1 MKKLKQLITPKKR
14 IISQGLYRSLCVV
27 LLFFATIFVSSAQ
40 TLNLKGVVIDSETG
54 ETLPGVN
61 VVDVNSKKTTVTDA
75 KGAYILNGISGSSMI
90 TFSFIG
96 YETQR
101 VSVEGKSLLNVK
113 LNSSEKQLD
122 EVVVVGYGV
131 VKKSDLTS
139 SIAKVSDAD
148 IAKTPVNSLEQALQ
162 GNAAGVLVINTSA
175 EPGGDITMRIRG
187 GSSILAG
194 NSPLIVVDGFPMDG
208 KDLSMINPSDVVS
221 MEVMKDASSTAI
233 YGSRGANGVIM
244 VTTKSGKIGLPR
256 MDFST
261 RITISQPRHFI
272 PMLNGPLYQTY
283 NNIGRQTMGESIV
296 TLQPDTFITRDYQS
310 QLFLPVSYTQ
320 EYNLSING
328 GAKQMNY
335 LISSGYLTQQ
345 GLLRNSNFDRLS
357 LRGKF
362 DIAMSNNLQMQ
373 VNISNTSNNKQS
385 VGGGDSGAT
394 MRTLMLNPSSTPT
407 GTFVDGLYI
416 DEATGEILSA
426 NSEISNSIYTTNI
439 TKNGMTDLNIAL
451 NWTILKGLTM
461 RSTGGYRITEVKG
474 QKYVPRAIYLT
485 QNNIDKNNIA
495 TLSESSA
502 VKWLNENTLTY
513 MFNFNNKH
521 NFTAMAGQTWE
532 RTDGSSFS
540 EAARGFETDAFLW
553 NDMGGAKVF
562 DNMSSSAYE
571 YSLFSFLGRLIYS
584 YDGKYLSTVTWRSDG
599 SSRFGVKSKWGNFP
613 SVSAAWVAS
622 KEDFLK
628 KSNIISNLKFRIS
641 YGLTGND
648 RIGNY
653 QSWSTL
659 SSTKLMVGNTNVIG
673 YTTSSIGD
681 PELKWEQTEQLNG
694 GLDIGLFNNRF
705 NLTVDLYNKFTKD
718 LLYNY
723 RLPATSGYTSVTTN
737 IGNILNQGIEF
748 EFTSKNIVGKF
759 NWISS
764 VNAGFNKGKITDLGG
779 DNNLVAY
786 QMTSTVSSPI
796 TYLVIGEPLGT
807 FKGYQTDGVY
817 KDWKDVYSS
826 ASVWADG
833 TLERRTQ
840 PGYIK
845 YVDQNGDG
853 IIDEQDK
860 VVLGHAQPDWTLG
873 FTNTFSFG
881 GFDLLVFFNGAFG
894 NSIVNVNK
902 AKLQRYRGGSDN
914 QVAYVMDGWRPF
926 DPNTADP
933 GYSGTL
939 PRALYNNDYTT
950 NLTDLF
956 LEDGSYLRLKTISLS
971 YNVPQKL
978 VSKLKMRSCKLQL
991 YGVNLL
997 TWTKY
1002 TGMDPEA
1009 SSSLGDS
1016 NTSLG
1021 IDQSSYPASKSVVF
1035 GLSLGF

>member
-1 MKKLKQLITPKKR
+1 MKKLNLFNFSKKSGN
-14 IISQGLYRSLCVV
+14 SQKIFRL
-27 LLFFATIFVSSAQ
+27 IFVVISIFASIVISTAQ
-40 TLNLKGVVIDSETG
+40 TLNLKGTVIDSQTG

-61 VVDVNSKKTTVTDA
+61 VVDLTTKKTTVTDVN
-75 KGAYILNGISGSSMI
+75 GIYSLSGISGTSQLKF
-90 TFSFIG
+90 TFIG
-96 YETQR
+96 YDANI
-101 VSVEGKSLLNVK
+101 VNVDGKSLLNVRLTASNK
-113 LNSSEKQLD
+113 ELD

-148 IAKTPVNSLEQALQ
+148 IVKTPVNSLEQALQ
-162 GNAAGVLVINTSA
+162 GNAAGVMVINTSA

-194 NSPLIVVDGFPMDG
+194 NSPLLVVDGFPMDG

-244 VTTKSGKIGLPR
+244 VTTKSGNVGVPR
-256 MDFST
+256 VEFNT
-261 RITISQPRHFI
+261 RITISEPRHII
-272 PMLNGPLYQTY
+272 PMLDGPLYQTY
-283 NNIGRQTMGESIV
+283 NNIGRRTMGESIV
-296 TLQPDTFITRDYQS
+296 TLRPDTFNTVDYQGK
-310 QLFLPVSYTQ
+310 LFLPVSYNQ
-320 EYNLSING
+320 EYNLSVSG
-328 GAKQMNY
+328 GGTQAKY

-345 GLLRNSNFDRLS
+345 GLLRNSNFDRFS

-362 DIAMSNNLQMQ
+362 DIQMTNKLQMQ
-373 VNISNTSNNKQS
+373 VNVSNTSTDKQA

-394 MRTLMLNPSSTPT
+394 MRTLMLNPSSTPS

-426 NSEISNSIYTTNI
+426 NSEISNSLYTSNI
-439 TKNGMTDLNIAL
+439 TKNAMTDLNLAM
-451 NWTILKGLTM
+451 NWTILPGMIL
-461 RSTGGYRITEVKG
+461 RSTGGYRITEIKG
-474 QKYVPRAIYLT
+474 EKYVPRSIYLT
-485 QNNIDKNNIA
+485 QNNVDKNNIA

-513 MFNFNNKH
+513 MFNLNNKH
-521 NFTAMAGQTWE
+521 NFTAMVGQTWE

-540 EAARGFETDAFLW
+540 ETARGFETDAFLW
-553 NDMGGAKVF
+553 NDMGGAKVY

-571 YSLFSFLGRLIYS
+571 YSLFSLLGRMIYS

-599 SSRFGVKSKWGNFP
+599 SSRFGPDSKWGNFP
-613 SVSAAWVAS
+613 SISGAWVAS

-628 KSNIISNLKFRIS
+628 NSKAISNLKVRLS

-659 SSTKLMVGNTNVIG
+659 SSTKLLVANTSVIG

-681 PELKWEQTEQLNG
+681 DQLKWEQTEQLNG
-694 GLDIGLFNNRF
+694 GIDLGLFNNRF
-705 NLTVDLYNKFTKD
+705 NFTVDLYNKFTHN

-737 IGNILNQGIEF
+737 IGNILNQGIEL

-759 NWISS
+759 MWSTSING
-764 VNAGFNKGKITDLGG
+764 AFNKGKITDLGG

-786 QMTSTVSSPI
+786 QMTSTVNSPL
-796 TYLVIGEPLGT
+796 TYLVVGQPLGT

-826 ASVWADG
+826 AAVWVDG

-840 PGYIK
+840 PGYVK
-845 YVDQNGDG
+845 YKDQNGDG
-853 IIDEQDK
+853 IIDERDK

-873 FTNTFSFG
+873 FTNTFSYG
-881 GFDLLVFFNGAFG
+881 GFDLLIFFNGAFG

-914 QVAYVMDGWRPF
+914 QVAYVMNGWRPF
-926 DPNTADP
+926 DPNTGDP

-939 PRALYNNDYTT
+939 PRAVYNNDYST

-978 VSKLKMRSCKLQL
+978 VSKFRIRSCKIQV
-991 YGVNLL
+991 YGINLL

-1016 NTSLG
+1016 NISLG

>member
-1 MKKLKQLITPKKR
+1 MKKLKRLDATKKIFFPQR
-14 IISQGLYRSLCVV
+14 KHRPV
-27 LLFFATIFVSSAQ
+27 LLVILFLAAFQLLSAQ
-40 TLNLKGVVIDSETG
+40 TLNVKGTVIDSETG

-61 VVDVNSKKTTVTDA
+61 VLDVTSKKVTVTDA
-75 KGAYILNGISGSSMI
+75 NGVYTLNGVSGSGQLK
-90 TFSFIG
+90 FSFIG
-96 YETQR
+96 YDNLTIN
-101 VSVEGKSLLNVK
+101 VDGKKLLNVK
-113 LNSSEKQLD
+113 LSSSSKQLD

-139 SIAKVSDAD
+139 SISKVSDAD
-148 IAKTPVNSLEQALQ
+148 IAKTPVNTLEQALQ

-175 EPGGDITMRIRG
+175 EPGGDITMRVRG

-208 KDLSMINPSDVVS
+208 KDLGMINPSDVVS

-244 VTTKSGKIGLPR
+244 VTTKSGKSGAPR
-256 MDFST
+256 IDFNT
-261 RITISQPRHFI
+261 KITISQPRHFI
-272 PMLNGPLYQTY
+272 PMLNGPQYQTF
-283 NNIGRQTMGESIV
+283 NNIGRRTMGESV
-296 TLQPDTFITRDYQS
+296 ATMRPDTFGTTDYQS
-310 QLFLPVSYTQ
+310 KLFLPVSYTQ
-320 EYNLSING
+320 EYNLSVNG
-328 GAKQMNY
+328 GSKQMNY

-345 GLLRNSNFDRLS
+345 GLLHNSGYDRFS

-362 DIAMSNNLQMQ
+362 DVEMSNNLQMQ
-373 VNISNTSNNKQS
+373 VNISNTSNTKQT

-394 MRTLMLNPSSTPT
+394 LRTLMFPPYSSQK
-407 GTFVDGLYI
+407 GSFMDGLFI
-416 DEATGEILSA
+416 DEATGEIISA
-426 NSEISNSIYTTNI
+426 NTEIANSIYTTNL
-439 TKNGMTDLNIAL
+439 TKNAMTDLNMAL
-451 NWTILKGLTM
+451 NWTITKGLIM
-461 RSTGGYRITEVKG
+461 RSTGGYRTTEIKG
-474 QKYVPRAIYLT
+474 QKYVPRSIYLT

-495 TLSESSA
+495 TLSESKA

-513 MFNFNNKH
+513 MFTVNDRH
-521 NFTAMAGQTWE
+521 NFTAMIGQTWE

-540 EAARGFETDAFLW
+540 EAARGFETDDFLW
-553 NDMGGAKVF
+553 NDMGGAKVY
-562 DNMSSSAYE
+562 DNMQSSAYE
-571 YSLFSFLGRLIYS
+571 YSLFSLLGRLIYS
-584 YDGKYLSTVTWRSDG
+584 FDGKYLATATMRSDG

-613 SVSAAWVAS
+613 SISGAWVAS

-628 KSNIISNLKFRIS
+628 RSNVISNLKFRLS

-659 SSTKLMVGNTNVIG
+659 TSTKLLVNNSSVIG
-673 YTTSSIGD
+673 YTTNSIGD
-681 PELKWEQTEQLNG
+681 PELKWEQTEQVDG
-694 GLDIGLFNNRF
+694 GLDLGLFNNRF
-705 NLTVDLYNKFTKD
+705 NLGIDVYNKFTKD

-723 RLPATSGYTSVTTN
+723 RLPSTSGYTSVTTN

-748 EFTSKNIVGKF
+748 EFSSKNIVGKF
-759 NWISS
+759 NWTSS
-764 VNAGFNKGKITDLGG
+764 VNAGFNKGKIKDLGG

-826 ASVWADG
+826 AAVWADG

-845 YVDQNGDG
+845 YKDQNGDG
-853 IIDEQDK
+853 IIDERDK

-873 FTNTFSFG
+873 FTNTFSYG
-881 GFDLLVFFNGAFG
+881 GFDLLIFFNGAFG
-894 NSIVNVNK
+894 NSIVNTNK
-902 AKLQRYRGGSDN
+902 AKLQRYRSSSDN
-914 QVAYVMDGWRPF
+914 QVAYVMNSWRPF
-926 DPNTADP
+926 DPNTGDP

-939 PRALYNNDYTT
+939 PRAVYNTDYTA

-956 LEDGSYLRLKTISLS
+956 LEDGSYLRLKTISLG
-971 YNVPQKL
+971 YNLPKRL
-978 VSKLKMRSCKLQL
+978 ISKFKMRNCKLSV

-1021 IDQSSYPASKSVVF
+1021 IDQSSYPASKSVIF